1 MSQKPSR
8 HRGRTSPIGKIIKV
22 SAGVFLA
29 LILLAV
35 ISFLALR
42 NVLADA
48 AFSAVDRAIPGS
60 LIAED
65 IELVIIRSFPRV
77 ELRIRGADLRDPSG
91 GPVLSAG
98 DLIAAIS
105 LPSLFRREVN
115 VPRVSLRSGGASIAV
130 AENGDINLL
139 LALGAS
145 GGDESASEPDGEDLP
160 KPEEAEGNEPGIRIG
175 EVSIEDL
182 TVLLTGPEHR
192 LGLRIERLA
201 FGGMRD
207 AQASEGDLSVELDE
221 ISSDL
226 IPSWWS
232 DGKGLS
238 MNVSLEFDRR
248 RRIISLAD
256 AAISLDNAIFQAS
269 GTVAADAPY
278 EADIRFSSDLRE
290 IGELGALLPAL
301 LDTNEA
307 ATLVAGSMDL
317 RGAVSGPLSG
327 QIPVF
332 ALQAGASGVII
343 EHRDSGSRLEDF
355 AFDLSLSHD
364 GSIPRLD
371 LENLYGRLPNGSFAF
386 DASVSGRQV
395 VSLDIRG
402 TTDVRLDE
410 LSRFVSFPGSE
421 DIRGNLSLDLEIQGE
436 FEGTGR
442 VLTRRT
448 ENGNVEL
455 RNVTWSL
462 PDTPYR
468 IDDMDLVF
476 SLDDGFL
483 GITRLSGTSRVGTIN
498 ARGGIRD
505 IWPFVFGTD
514 EPVEI
519 DFQVSSPL
527 IETANWFEDDP
538 LLQETWNYR
547 FADVDLQTSFAL
559 DSTEIRR
566 GNYLSSSS
574 FSIREFSFRELNR
587 GDVLHSLAGELAYHP
602 SALGMLARIRF
613 NDSDMSMTAGIE
625 NVGAL
630 IDSQRDEEVALS
642 LTLSSELIRGTD
654 IIPEGLVPQ
663 DSYLMGDLTGFAL
676 EAGMRFTN
684 QAFFA
689 RRGPIPEGSF
699 ELTQVRG
706 RFLDYP
712 AEIRSIELAIRL
724 EDDAVILD
732 RFAGAIGSSE
742 FELSGDLSPASGLFA
757 EDKTVLEGNLQLR
770 ASTLNLNELL
780 DLEEAGDPAA
790 QSGRDAA
797 AGSAGAEA
805 AAIPNSLPKL
815 AIRAEVS
822 NLNIDRLFF
831 DRVTG
836 HLQTDRNGVIRLQ
849 DTGFRLGD
857 GSFDASGRIDLGD
870 SERIGLSG
878 SLVCRAIDLAELAI
892 PIESADGR
900 FYLSDHIRGRF
911 SGEVDLRAVLGRD
924 LAVDAST
931 VRGNIGLRLENGEL
945 IEIAPLEAMAEYFN
959 NRNFSRVRF
968 ADLTTDIAI
977 SDGGL
982 RVPRTGIG
990 STLGYL
996 EIEGSMNNEPFM
1008 SFQVSV
1014 PTRLVLGA
1022 AWNALFSREKEQHDE
1037 EEEVFTE
1044 ENSGV
1049 LMSHVNVVGRPED
1062 FMIGLGKNRRE
1073 QLEARYERR
1082 RSSE

>member
-1 MSQKPSR
+1 MR
-8 HRGRTSPIGKIIKV
+8 KIITV
-22 SAGVFLA
+22 IVRVFLA
-29 LILLAV
+29 LILLV
-35 ISFLALR
+35 GVSLLAFR

-65 IELVIIRSFPRV
+65 IELVIIRSFPQV
-77 ELRIRGADLRDPSG
+77 ELRIAGADLRDPSG
-91 GPVLSAG
+91 DPVLSAG
-98 DLIAAIS
+98 ELIAALN

-115 VPRVSLRSGGASIAV
+115 IPRVSLRSGGASIGV

-145 GGDESASEPDGEDLP
+145 GGDGSASEPDGEDLP
-160 KPEEAEGNEPGIRIG
+160 KTEDAEGNEPGIRIG
-175 EVSIEDL
+175 EVSIEDF
-182 TVLLTGPEHR
+182 TVLLTGPEHQ

-207 AQASEGDLSVELDE
+207 AQISEADLALELDE

-232 DGKGLS
+232 DGKGLA
-238 MNVSLEFDRR
+238 MDVSLEFDRR
-248 RRIISLAD
+248 RRIITLAD
-256 AAISLDNAIFQAS
+256 AAISLDNAVFQAS

-278 EADIRFSSDLRE
+278 TTDIRFSSDLSE

-307 ATLVAGSMDL
+307 ATLVGGSMDL

-327 QIPVF
+327 QIPAF
-332 ALQAGASGVII
+332 ALDAGASGVII
-343 EHRDSGSRLEDF
+343 EHRDSGGRLEDF
-355 AFDLSLSHD
+355 SFDLTLSHD
-364 GSIPRLD
+364 GSTPRLE
-371 LENLYGRLPNGSFAF
+371 LANLSGRLPNGSFAF
-386 DASVSGRQV
+386 DASVSGREV
-395 VSLDIRG
+395 VSLDISG

-421 DIRGNLSLDLEIQGE
+421 NIRGNLNLDLDIQGD

-442 VLTRRT
+442 VLTRGT

-455 RNVTWSL
+455 KNVAWSL
-462 PDTPYR
+462 PDSPYR

-483 GITRLSGTSRVGTIN
+483 GITRLSGTSRVGTIS

-505 IWPFVFGTD
+505 IWPFVFGSD

-519 DFQVSSPL
+519 DFQISSPL

-547 FADVDLQTSFAL
+547 FADVNLQTSLAL
-559 DSTEIRR
+559 DSIEIRR
-566 GNYLSSSS
+566 GNYLSSSR
-574 FSIREFSFRELNR
+574 FSIREFSLRELNG
-587 GDVLHSLAGELAYHP
+587 GDVLHSLSGDLSYHP
-602 SALGMLARIRF
+602 SALDLLARIRF
-613 NDSDMSMTAGIE
+613 NDSDMSMTAGVE

-630 IDSQRDEEVALS
+630 IDSQRDEEVGLS
-642 LTLSSELIRGTD
+642 LALSSELIRGAD
-654 IIPEGLVPQ
+654 IIPDGLVPQ
-663 DSYLMGDLTGFAL
+663 DSYLMGGLTGFAL
-676 EAGMRFTN
+676 EAGMRFRN
-684 QAFFA
+684 QAYFT

-699 ELTQVRG
+699 ELKQVRG
-706 RFLDYP
+706 RFLNYP
-712 AEIRSIELAIRL
+712 AEIRSIELATRL

-757 EDKTVLEGNLQLR
+757 EDKTVLEGNLQLG

-780 DLEEAGDPAA
+780 DLEVGGAPTA
-790 QSGRDAA
+790 QSGGDAA
-797 AGSAGAEA
+797 DGPEAEA
-805 AAIPNSLPKL
+805 VPDSFPKL
-815 AIRAEVS
+815 AIRAEVE
-822 NLNIDRLFF
+822 NLSIDRLFF

-836 HLQTDRNGVIRLQ
+836 DVRTDRNGVIRLQ
-849 DTGFRLGD
+849 DSGFRLGD
-857 GSFDASGRIDLGD
+857 GSFDASGRIDLGN
-870 SERIGLSG
+870 SERISLSG

-931 VRGNIGLRLENGEL
+931 VRGNIGLRLEDGEL

-1022 AWNALFSREKEQHDE
+1022 SWNVLFSREKEQNDE

-1049 LMSHVNVVGRPED
+1049 LMSHVNIVGQPED
-1062 FMIGLGKNRRE
+1062 FIIGLGKNRRD